1 MNATRW
7 KLLMAYLPAVASV
20 VNSFENSEVQ
30 AKVFDTLLGALDEKT
45 QFESGVIVS
54 KPLPGGSVAT
64 SSTVSPVKD
73 SDGGLDIEDGSS
85 IHSLVG
91 KVRI

>member
-45 QFESGVIVS
+45 QFESGLVVS
-54 KPLPGGSVAT
+54 KPLPIGTAAVT
-64 SSTVSPVKD
+64 STVTPAKD
-73 SDGGLDIEDGSS
+73 PDGALDIEDGSS